1 MNLTKAVV
9 LLETKYKPVK
19 EWPDGKVIPRDLP
32 EDEEVKKAWKVII
45 DNRDQ
50 KTPKEMRIQ
59 KTKDIYKDFS
69 KRKEE
74 MKQDILDGYSLR
86 ELSRK
91 YGPKDMIRGLK
102 RVKLYDLFKKMCPLK
117 IGWYAYNGQNTT
129 FFKNIEEARIF
140 TDSPSR
146 EEFYQKYRKNGESF
160 EGYEFYSFQ
169 EFKEVN
175 SNAPKIVDEY
185 LKHNGA
191 KVTFLNL

>member
-50 KTPKEMRIQ
+50 KTPKEIRIQ

-129 FFKNIEEARIF
+129 FFKNIEEYLQTHQVEKSFIKSTVRMVKALKVMHFIAFRSSKKLIL
-140 TDSPSR
+140 TL
-146 EEFYQKYRKNGESF
+146 RKSLMN
-160 EGYEFYSFQ
+160 
-169 EFKEVN
+169 
-175 SNAPKIVDEY
+175 I
-185 LKHNGA
+185 
-191 KVTFLNL
+191 

>member
-117 IGWYAYNGQNTT
+117 IGWYAYNGHNTT
-129 FFKNIEEARIF
+129 FFKNIKEARIF

-146 EEFYQKYRKNGESF
+146 EEFYQNYRKNGESF
-160 EGYEFYSFQ
+160 EGYVFYSFQ

>member
-1 MNLTKAVV
+1 MKLTKAIM
-9 LLETKYKPVK
+9 LLETKYKPVT

-32 EDEEVKKAWKVII
+32 EDEELKKAWEVII
-45 DNRDQ
+45 DSRNQ
-50 KTPKEMRIQ
+50 KTSKEIRIQ

-129 FFKNIEEARIF
+129 FFKNIEEARMF

-160 EGYEFYSFQ
+160 EGYAFYSFQ
-169 EFKEVN
+169 ELKEVN

>member
-1 MNLTKAVV
+1 MKLTKAIM
-9 LLETKYKPVK
+9 LLETKYKPVT

-32 EDEEVKKAWKVII
+32 EDEELKKAWEVII
-45 DNRDQ
+45 DSRNQ
-50 KTPKEMRIQ
+50 KTSKEIRTQ

-117 IGWYAYNGQNTT
+117 IGWYAYNGHNTT

-146 EEFYQKYRKNGESF
+146 EEFYQKYRKNGENF
-160 EGYEFYSFQ
+160 EDYAFYSFQ

-175 SNAPKIVDEY
+175 SNAPKIVNEY

>member
-1 MNLTKAVV
+1 MKLTKGIM
-9 LLETKYKPVK
+9 LLETKYKPVT

-32 EDEEVKKAWKVII
+32 EDEELKKAWEVII
-45 DNRDQ
+45 DSRNQ
-50 KTPKEMRIQ
+50 KTPKEIQ
-59 KTKDIYKDFS
+59 TKKTKDIYKDFS

-102 RVKLYDLFKKMCPLK
+102 RIKLYDLFKKMCPLK
-117 IGWYAYNGQNTT
+117 IGWYAYDGHNTT
-129 FFKNIEEARIF
+129 LFKNKEEARIF

-146 EEFYQKYRKNGESF
+146 EEFYQKYRRNGESF

-169 EFKEVN
+169 EFKEINPNV
-175 SNAPKIVDEY
+175 SKIVDEY